1 MMPANVPSLPPI
13 VAPNSV
19 SMTPT
24 YSGSPAFGAPYGT
37 QQIPPTNQPVSDR
50 EPSGSRL
57 PPVPNLNLI
66 GEQAVIVALQAVA
79 NYLNSSDF
87 VRAVE
92 QRIPGL
98 ANYLQAA
105 AQPLGCETP
114 TTLAETASMD
124 TETTAGPS
132 SSTTAAPN
140 GSTATG
146 PREEAGRKLVTGE
159 SAASAPTGSVTESP
173 TSRPP
178 PDKRADVHQQPQMKS
193 VVIVRPHIVLATRAE
208 VRPN

>member
-1 MMPANVPSLPPI
+1 M
-13 VAPNSV
+13 
-19 SMTPT
+19 
-24 YSGSPAFGAPYGT
+24 
-37 QQIPPTNQPVSDR
+37 
-50 EPSGSRL
+50 
-57 PPVPNLNLI
+57 PNLNLI
-66 GEQAVIVALQAVA
+66 GRSTGEQAVIVALQAVA
-79 NYLNSSDF
+79 NYPNSSDF

-105 AQPLGCETP
+105 AQPCETP

-124 TETTAGPS
+124 TENVAGPS
-132 SSTTAAPN
+132 SSTTAAPS

-146 PREEAGRKLVTGE
+146 PREEVGRKRVTGE

-178 PDKRADVHQQPQMKS
+178 PDKRADVPQQPQMKS
-193 VVIVRPHIVLATRAE
+193 VVIVRPSYRVGHLGRGAPQLTMREDIERNGDAE
-208 VRPN
+208 AGPEASSVPSGTVSADMSLEVTEAIE